1 MDKIT
6 KQESSIPVQSRVS
19 IVTLAALD
27 NYWMGEGREIR
38 TVSQLVSWSLYLLTE
53 ILTENDILGIEPSI
67 EEARNYMMKR
77 KLYQR
82 NMDVRGYQKL
92 GNAIKFQGMRE
103 DGCSPQQSINPQDRA
118 AFGIMHKAPNRFS
131 GKPSSVEPFTG
142 KIERTLKIFTDEDF
156 EPPPGYQEEIE
167 QPTEQRTIPKA
178 YQRPMSNTPI
188 ESTQRPTTVVKESVL
203 KEGESIEDKM
213 KRIEEA
219 EKAEANALDEFLKH
233 VRDKE

>member
-156 EPPPGYQEEIE
+156 EPLPGYQEDELKAV
-167 QPTEQRTIPKA
+167 PKV
-178 YQRPMSNTPI
+178 YQRPMNTSAV

-219 EKAEANALDEFLKH
+219 EKAEANTLDEFLAS
-233 VRDKE
+233 VREKKAKIE